1 MSTRNGN
8 NILVAVYCIC
18 RKCEE
23 DLYGKKLLESKAC
36 FVKLIFLAILSSR
49 RVDVNL
55 SQKGLTGKIEFV
67 VVVVV
72 EKRRPSKAK
81 CTLSCLFIRT
91 VLTFFHSFPY
101 SLILF
106 KEITSSIY
114 L

>member
-1 MSTRNGN
+1 M
-8 NILVAVYCIC
+8 
-18 RKCEE
+18 
-23 DLYGKKLLESKAC
+23 
-36 FVKLIFLAILSSR
+36 KLIFLAILSSR

-55 SQKGLTGKIEFV
+55 SQKGLTGKIDF